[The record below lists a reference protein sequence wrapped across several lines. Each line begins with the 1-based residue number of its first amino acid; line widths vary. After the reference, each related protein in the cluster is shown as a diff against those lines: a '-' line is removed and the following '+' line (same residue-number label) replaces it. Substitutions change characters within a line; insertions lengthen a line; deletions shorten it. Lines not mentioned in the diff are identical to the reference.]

1 MIERSGRNPH
11 TNSNEAT
18 VGMEVNY
25 IFEYVFNV
33 LGTLFAWCSFE
44 RFVFLMY
51 FLTTRKRTFYDVRA
65 YIRKVR
71 FWWVKREIESL
82 CKARIPVIEKMV
94 YDTLRLDRLNDTT
107 VQTSTVK
114 RRD

>member
-1 MIERSGRNPH
+1 
-11 TNSNEAT
+11 
-18 VGMEVNY
+18 METSY
-25 IFEYVFNV
+25 IFEYMFSVF
-33 LGTLFAWCSFE
+33 GTLLAWCSFE
-44 RFVFLMY
+44 RFVFLIY
-51 FLTTRKRTFYDVRA
+51 FLTTRKRAFYDVRA

-94 YDTLRLDRLNDTT
+94 YDTLRLDRLNDTN
-107 VQTSTVK
+107 VQTSTTK